1 MPITLVVEDGSGKI
15 DSNTYIS
22 LDDADVYFEG
32 RLNNTAWTSADVAT
46 KTAALIQ
53 ATRLLDSYVTWA
65 GLKKTAEQSLQFPR
79 AGIYVNNTDYSGIIP
94 TELKNAECELALVL
108 LQQDTQ
114 AISDTVGFSQISVA
128 GTVSL
133 TIDKHDRVKEVPS
146 HVFMLISHLGN
157 RKGSY
162 VKLVRT

>member
-1 MPITLVVEDGSGKI
+1 MALTLIVEDGTSKP
-15 DSNTYIS
+15 DSNTYIG
-22 LDDADVYFEG
+22 LADADAYFEG
-32 RLNNTAWTSADVAT
+32 RLNNTAWTGADIDT

-53 ATRLLDSYVTWA
+53 ATRLLDSYVTWT
-65 GLKKTAEQSLQFPR
+65 GSKKTAEQSLQFPR

-114 AISDTVGFSQISVA
+114 AISDTIGFSQISVA

-157 RKGSY
+157 RKGRH
-162 VKLVRT
+162 VRLVRT